1 MLIHTWVVL
10 VGDPTTIKDRFTRG
24 SAPCLTSKRP
34 GRRRIVVLTSG
45 PLDGLVA
52 SMRAARRVAGRRVR
66 WAEGSERERSERIK
80 GQRAKGSRAEQR
92 TVSKGSSGRRCEA
105 SGAKDSEQ
113 RVESGAKDS
122 EQRIEWTPLP
132 AGFWV

>member
-1 MLIHTWVVL
+1 MRSGALPCGALTYALIHTWVVL

-52 SMRAARRVAGRRVR
+52 SMRAARRVAGRR
-66 WAEGSERERSERIK
+66 AE
-80 GQRAKGSRAEQR
+80 RAKGS
-92 TVSKGSSGRRCEA
+92 EA
-105 SGAKDSEQ
+105 SEVGGRE
-113 RVESGAKDS
+113 RGE
-122 EQRIEWTPLP
+122 
-132 AGFWV
+132 